1 MISYFKISSRSG
13 MIQCH
18 AKVRLL
24 PRVLLFLGQFLTI
37 RSVSRFLLGWIMG
50 NLTSCD

>member
-1 MISYFKISSRSG
+1 MSPLKFTAHDFLFKISSRSG

-24 PRVLLFLGQFLTI
+24 PRVLLFLG
-37 RSVSRFLLGWIMG
+37 
-50 NLTSCD
+50 